1 MTHLPRRARAALTAV
16 LATLLLGLAV
26 PGANASVP
34 RATTY
39 HAGGAITLDTN
50 LLSASGATAWA
61 IDEFLAASTPL
72 PPLGASFLGAE
83 QRYGVNARF
92 LLAAAMLESGW
103 GRSDIARLK
112 HNLFGYNAYD
122 RDPFR
127 YATAFGSFA
136 ANIDATAK
144 FMRDFYLTPGARWW
158 GGAPTL
164 RGMQLRWSSSGQWGA
179 HVSWIAST
187 IRLDGFDGSAHRF
200 AAPAVSG
207 PLHGGDTATVSLAW
221 TGGPVPPTMA
231 FSATWVP
238 VALDADLIA
247 AASASAIPSAP
258 APAGAPSAG
267 TAPSSTASAAPTATA
282 PSATAPSMG
291 PTTPGGPVAAPPPE
305 PIAAERKTS
314 DAREIGLAIAAPSQ
328 PGLYL
333 LQVDMLDADG
343 TALPSGERVTI
354 PPAQVRVWG
363 DLAISV
369 GVQSGGAGVSA
380 SVTVTNTGRVAIPAL
395 PDPVLAAA
403 DPEGGFGRSVVT
415 VIASPSSTP
424 GTGPTLL
431 ISMPLSADLLPGETV
446 TYSLPDIEPF
456 TGQTVN
462 WVTIRVSVLGDETRL
477 AAYAPAGGWVSAATA
492 TGEVVLM
499 QPASRY
505 EGPPDPAG
513 SSGAVS
519 SPSPGASSAPAGLP
533 APSAPPVPTAS
544 PAPQHVTQTIEE
556 WSGAIA
562 YQGSWGSAAGAYL
575 DGHVAYATD
584 AGAAATLAFTGDAVR
599 WVGPLGPTRG
609 AAQVLLDGRAVTTVN
624 LWRPGFVPQATI
636 YARSFASSGRHTLTI
651 RVLPAPGHPYVAIDA
666 FVIRS

>member
-1 MTHLPRRARAALTAV
+1 MTPLLRRARAALAAV
-16 LATLLLGLAV
+16 LAALLLGLAV
-26 PGANASVP
+26 PGADASVP

-39 HAGGAITLDTN
+39 HAGGAITLDTD

-61 IDEFLAASTPL
+61 INQFLAATTPL
-72 PPLGASFLGAE
+72 PPLGAAFLAAE

-103 GRSDIARLK
+103 GRSDIARIK

-144 FMRDFYLTPGARWW
+144 FMRDLYLTPGARWW

-179 HVSWIAST
+179 HVSGIASG
-187 IRLDGFDGSAHRF
+187 IRLDAFDGSAHRF

-207 PLHGGDTATVSLAW
+207 PLHGGDTATVGLAW

-238 VALDADLIA
+238 VVLDADLIA
-247 AASASAIPSAP
+247 AAGASAIPASPTTASAP
-258 APAGAPSAG
+258 PASTAPLSPAPTTTAPSAG
-267 TAPSSTASAAPTATA
+267 PTAA
-282 PSATAPSMG
+282 AG
-291 PTTPGGPVAAPPPE
+291 PAAAAPPPE
-305 PIAAERKTS
+305 PIAAERQTS
-314 DAREIGLAIAAPSQ
+314 GAREIGLAIAAPSQ

-343 TALPSGERVTI
+343 ASLPSGERVTI

-363 DLAISV
+363 DLAVSV
-369 GVQSGGAGVSA
+369 GVQPGGAGVGA
-380 SVTVTNTGRVAIPAL
+380 SVAVTNTGRETIPAL

-403 DPEGGFGRSVVT
+403 DPEGGFGSSVVT

-431 ISMPLSADLLPGETV
+431 LSTPLSADLLPGEAV
-446 TYSLPDIEPF
+446 TFSLPDIESF

-462 WVTIRVSVLGDETRL
+462 WVTVRVSVLGDETRL
-477 AAYAPAGGWVSAATA
+477 AAYAPVGLWLSAATA
-492 TGEVVLM
+492 DGEVVLM

-505 EGPPDPAG
+505 EGPPTPAG
-513 SSGAVS
+513 SSGAA
-519 SPSPGASSAPAGLP
+519 PSPV
-533 APSAPPVPTAS
+533 PSAPPVPSALPAPTAPS
-544 PAPQHVTQTIEE
+544 PAPTAPPAPQHVTQTVEE
-556 WSGAIA
+556 RSDAIA

-575 DGHVAYATD
+575 DSHVAYATD
-584 AGAAATLAFTGDAVR
+584 AGASATLTFTGDAVR

-609 AAQVLLDGRAVTTVN
+609 AAEVLLDGRDVSTVN
-624 LWRPGFVPQATI
+624 LWRPGFVPQATL
-636 YARSFASSGRHTLTI
+636 YAHSFASSGRHTLTI
-651 RVLPAPGHPYVAIDA
+651 RVLAAPGHPYVAIDA
-666 FVIRS
+666 FVIQS